1 IYRRTRSE
9 MPTNPIEIREA
20 EAEGVQVEFL
30 KNIVGI
36 RQDGNGRLLATIRP
50 MRLGEFDRSGRRRPE
65 PVEGADQEYV
75 VDTILLAI
83 GHEPDPKSVLTES
96 EFAPAINDRWLN
108 ADVKTGA
115 TPVPGLFAGGDVV
128 SGPATVIEGIAA
140 GQKAARAIDQYLQ
153 PGEREYFWEKL
164 ELPDVAVNMEQE
176 IDELLPVE
184 YPLLSPAERLISV
197 EVERTITRDEAVREA
212 GRCLRCDCK

>member
-1 IYRRTRSE
+1 
-9 MPTNPIEIREA
+9 M
-20 EAEGVQVEFL
+20 
-30 KNIVGI
+30 
-36 RQDGNGRLLATIRP
+36 
-50 MRLGEFDRSGRRRPE
+50 
-65 PVEGADQEYV
+65 
-75 VDTILLAI
+75 
-83 GHEPDPKSVLTES
+83 TES